1 MAKLAE
7 AYLDLFKRLEIFKM
21 EFFLLMIGDVWLN
34 WLRFTTIEFFKEF
47 LILSVGELFN
57 NPLLRELSGEGLL
70 EWPTGLLLFILVW
83 DFISG
88 LFYGD

>member
-70 EWPTGLLLFILVW
+70 E
-83 DFISG
+83 
-88 LFYGD
+88 